1 MLSWNIADAA
11 NITIDNGVGD
21 VTGKNEFSVTPS
33 VTTTYQLTT
42 SNSAGTVTI
51 PFTIIVDGG
60 NPDTDT
66 DGDDWTDEQEIFLG
80 TDPQDPQ
87 DRFVVSVSSTAAFNP
102 PDGEF
107 QYQLRWN
114 SVTGRIYTI
123 ESSNDLDTWT
133 QAAVVNGDGTEK
145 THSVQS
151 RDAMGFFRL
160 KIE

>member
-1 MLSWNIADAA
+1 
-11 NITIDNGVGD
+11 
-21 VTGKNEFSVTPS
+21 GKTEFSVAPS

-60 NPDTDT
+60 GNPDTDT
-66 DGDDWTDEQEIFLG
+66 DGDGWTDEQEFFLG

-87 DRFVVSVSSTAAFNP
+87 DHFVVSVSSTTAFNP
-102 PDGEF
+102 TDGEYE
-107 QYQLRWN
+107 YQLRWK
-114 SVTGRIYTI
+114 SVPGRIYTI
-123 ESSNDLDTWT
+123 ESSSDLEIWT

-145 THSVQS
+145 THSVLS
-151 RDAMGFFRL
+151 KEAMGFFRL